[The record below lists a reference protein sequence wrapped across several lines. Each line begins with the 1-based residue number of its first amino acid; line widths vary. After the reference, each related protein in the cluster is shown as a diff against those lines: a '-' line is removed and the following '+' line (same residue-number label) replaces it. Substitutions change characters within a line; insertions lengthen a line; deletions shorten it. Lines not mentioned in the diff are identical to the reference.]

1 MSISAANPAGL
12 PHVSLSMVERANKS
26 LPRFAGGGELPPSC
40 DAHASS
46 ERTVIAV
53 AFRSQC
59 ADENFALKS
68 VCRYVSRLCSGTASW
83 LFHAPCGNSL
93 FCFGCAALRVT
104 VSLQILFGKN
114 AEKISPEPPQMQSF
128 GTWEHG
134 PLALLV
140 PRSRSGDS
148 TNGDNHVPE
157 QSNPHRLSRQQR
169 RSPYQ
174 QRGLQC

>member
-1 MSISAANPAGL
+1 MSTFAANPAGL
-12 PHVSLSMVERANKS
+12 PHLSPRA
-26 LPRFAGGGELPPSC
+26 PGGAGEQEPSDVQRRWRTSPLCGG
-40 DAHASS
+40 HASS
-46 ERTVIAV
+46 NRAVIAV
-53 AFRSQC
+53 AFCGQR
-59 ADENFALKS
+59 ADDNFTLAR
-68 VCRYVSRLCSGTASW
+68 VCRYVSRLCSGTASG
-83 LFHAPCGNSL
+83 LFHAPCGSSL

-140 PRSRSGDS
+140 PRSRSGNS

-157 QSNPHRLSRQQR
+157 QSNPHRLSR
-169 RSPYQ
+169 
-174 QRGLQC
+174 

>member
-1 MSISAANPAGL
+1 MTTLPWRVSAVSYPAF
-12 PHVSLSMVERANKS
+12 VRAP
-26 LPRFAGGGELPPSC
+26 LRG
-40 DAHASS
+40 
-46 ERTVIAV
+46 
-53 AFRSQC
+53 
-59 ADENFALKS
+59 
-68 VCRYVSRLCSGTASW
+68 
-83 LFHAPCGNSL
+83 FHAPCSSSL
-93 FCFGCAALRVT
+93 FCFGYAALRVT
-104 VSLQILFGKN
+104 VSLQLLFGKN

-174 QRGLQC
+174 QRGLQCHHPFAGNQVL